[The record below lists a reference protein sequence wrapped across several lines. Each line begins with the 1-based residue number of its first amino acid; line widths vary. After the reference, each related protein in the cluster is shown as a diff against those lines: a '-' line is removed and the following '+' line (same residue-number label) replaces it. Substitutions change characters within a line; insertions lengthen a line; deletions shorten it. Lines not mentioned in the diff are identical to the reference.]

1 MLYCKHI
8 KILNSPML
16 ETLDTSLQ
24 SLEKSFMLSYREV
37 LSETNNLENVLN
49 NFKDYS
55 SKEEIKKSKLIKIAN
70 ALEKISIKNEY
81 KLNLLKEFPEY
92 FSSLKERKK

>member
-1 MLYCKHI
+1 
-8 KILNSPML
+8 ML

-55 SKEEIKKSKLIKIAN
+55 SKQEIKKSKLIKIAN

-81 KLNLLKEFPEY
+81 KLNLLKSFRNI
-92 FSSLKERKK
+92 SQV

>member
-1 MLYCKHI
+1 MLK
-8 KILNSPML
+8 
-16 ETLDTSLQ
+16 TLDTSLQ

-55 SKEEIKKSKLIKIAN
+55 SKQKIKKSKLIKIAN

>member
-1 MLYCKHI
+1 
-8 KILNSPML
+8 ML

-55 SKEEIKKSKLIKIAN
+55 SKQKIKKSKLIKIAN

>member
-1 MLYCKHI
+1 
-8 KILNSPML
+8 ML

-55 SKEEIKKSKLIKIAN
+55 SKEEIKKSKLIKIAKT
-70 ALEKISIKNEY
+70 LEKVSIKNEY

>member
-1 MLYCKHI
+1 
-8 KILNSPML
+8 ML

-55 SKEEIKKSKLIKIAN
+55 SKQEIKKSKLIKIAN

>member
-1 MLYCKHI
+1 
-8 KILNSPML
+8 
-16 ETLDTSLQ
+16 
-24 SLEKSFMLSYREV
+24 MLSYREV

-55 SKEEIKKSKLIKIAN
+55 SKQEIKKSKLIKIAN

-92 FSSLKERKK
+92 FSSLKEKSSKLLQIFYYTY

>member
-1 MLYCKHI
+1 
-8 KILNSPML
+8 ML

-55 SKEEIKKSKLIKIAN
+55 SKQEIEKSKLIKIAN
-70 ALEKISIKNEY
+70 ALGLQYLYWTKGLIPIY
-81 KLNLLKEFPEY
+81 L
-92 FSSLKERKK
+92 

>member
-1 MLYCKHI
+1 
-8 KILNSPML
+8 ML
-16 ETLDTSLQ
+16 ETLETSLQ

-55 SKEEIKKSKLIKIAN
+55 SKQEIKKSKLIKIAN

-81 KLNLLKEFPEY
+81 KLNLLKELPEY
-92 FSSLKERKK
+92 FSSLK

>member
-1 MLYCKHI
+1 
-8 KILNSPML
+8 ML

-49 NFKDYS
+49 NFKDYT

>member
-1 MLYCKHI
+1 MLK
-8 KILNSPML
+8 
-16 ETLDTSLQ
+16 TLDTSLQ

-55 SKEEIKKSKLIKIAN
+55 SKQEIKKSKLIKIAN